1 MSLAKFISVF
11 NNKGGVGKTTLTWN
25 VADALAEKGKRVL
38 LVDFDPQCNLSI
50 AMLGS
55 DSFKGLVSDIS
66 AGKTV
71 RSFLQGYLQNTGPGP
86 ITVHAG
92 PHTNDKVKIVAGD
105 FWLNVYSD
113 SLSVGNDLLTGN
125 GIAKFTALRTLER
138 RLQDEGELFDYV
150 MIDLPPSF
158 GGLVRSALY
167 SSDYLIIP
175 CTSDTF
181 SEYCIGLIAQMLPQF
196 IADWATGIARFK
208 QNNYASKE
216 YDLYGMPKYA
226 GWIFNGF
233 DTRSQKML
241 RADQAHHQNIA
252 SANQQLASDLQ
263 SQITSYDA
271 VSNAGDAAY
280 SIGGVEDMN
289 VLIQNSLWQSIPVAK
304 LDNHQQVKNL
314 TGDKQAWSA
323 SQLELIGKV
332 RAQIE
337 ALADNII
344 AKL

>member
-1 MSLAKFISVF
+1 MAKFISIF

-25 VADALAEKGKRVL
+25 LADALAEKGKKTL

-55 DSFKGLVSDIS
+55 GTFKNLVSNS
-66 AGKTV
+66 SSTKTI

-86 ITVHAG
+86 INTYRG
-92 PHTNDKVKIVAGD
+92 PNTNPDANLVAGD

-125 GIAKFTALRTLER
+125 GISKFSALRTLEE
-138 RLQDEGELFDYV
+138 RLRNDGTVYDYV

-181 SEYCIGLIAQMLPQF
+181 SEYCIGLIGQMLPQF
-196 IADWATGIARFK
+196 IADWDIGVQRFK
-208 QNNYASKE
+208 QNNYGSTE
-216 YDLYGMPKYA
+216 YDSIGMPKYA
-226 GWIFNGF
+226 GWIFNGY

-241 RADQAHHQNIA
+241 RADHAHYQNIKNA
-252 SANQQLASDLQ
+252 NNKLALDLIKNVKKYSAVAGLTNSD
-263 SQITSYDA
+263 Y
-271 VSNAGDAAY
+271 N
-280 SIGGVEDMN
+280 IGQVEDMN
-289 VLIQNSLWQSIPVAK
+289 VLIQNSLWQSIPASK
-304 LDNHQQVKNL
+304 LDQHQQVKNL
-314 TGDKQAWSA
+314 SGDKQKWSDA
-323 SQLELIGKV
+323 QLTLIRKI
-332 RAQIE
+332 RTQIE
-337 ALADNII
+337 TIADNII
-344 AKL
+344 NNL